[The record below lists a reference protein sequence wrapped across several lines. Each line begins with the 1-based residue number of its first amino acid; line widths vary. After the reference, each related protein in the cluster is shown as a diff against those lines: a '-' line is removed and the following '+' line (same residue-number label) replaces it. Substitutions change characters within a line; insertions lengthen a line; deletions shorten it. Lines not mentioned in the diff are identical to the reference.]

1 MSHESNHT
9 AVSSLH
15 RGSMIDFVYCSTDKL
30 TTSYRV
36 SNIDPEYFSKIDI
49 ESRQMQT
56 CIATDSKNTIAIS

>member
-9 AVSSLH
+9 AVSSQH

-36 SNIDPEYFSKIDI
+36 SDIEHEYISKIDI
-49 ESRQMQT
+49 V
-56 CIATDSKNTIAIS
+56 